1 MITVHDKRMSRKD
14 VESIVE
20 EVEIVFKS
28 IEPEAQVIPVGGY
41 RRGKEENQDC
51 DLLLT
56 CPGDTSK
63 MLQALV
69 KELQS
74 TSCHDSFGRKEM
86 YCGHFF

>member
-1 MITVHDKRMSRKD
+1 MSRKD

-20 EVEIVFKS
+20 EVELVFKS

-51 DLLLT
+51 DILLT

-63 MLQALV
+63 LLQALV

-74 TSCHDSFGRKEM
+74 NSCSHLFGRTEM
-86 YCGHFF
+86 YY